1 MPKNLVIVESPAKA
15 KTINKFLGKD
25 YIVKASMGHVRD
37 LPKSRLG
44 VDVENDFKP
53 HYITIRARA
62 KMLKEL
68 KQAAAKVEN
77 IYLAPD
83 PDREGEA
90 ISWHLKHELNS
101 GKCKIYRVR
110 FNEITRRAIGE
121 AIKQPREINQHMV
134 DAQQARRILDR
145 LVGYS
150 ISPLLWKKVR
160 KGLSAG
166 RVQSVAVRIVVIRER
181 EIEKFVSREY
191 WKLEVDLATEAGD
204 IFTALV
210 THRQGQKLELANEA
224 ETQEIVKA
232 LSVSD
237 YVVSKVEKKEQRRY
251 PAPPFITSKLQ
262 QEASSKLRFTA
273 KKTMMVAQQLYEGLE
288 IGDEG
293 SVGLITYMRTD
304 SVRVN
309 TEVQA
314 EARELIIQTFGPD
327 FAPAQPPQYKMKK
340 QAQDAHEAVHPTSLM
355 KNRSP
360 ENLKKYLTPD
370 QYKLYRLIWQR
381 FLASQMTPAVFDATM
396 VEVAAGEYGLR
407 ARGSIM
413 RFQGFMAAY
422 TESLDNLAPGEPA
435 AEENKLLPPLSEQQA
450 LFLKGIRPEQKF
462 TLPPARYNDAT
473 LVKAMEEN
481 NIGRPS
487 TYAPVIGTI
496 LTRKY
501 VERKEARFHPTELG
515 IIIND
520 LLVENFPDILNIEF
534 TANLE
539 NALDA
544 IETGETNWIKVLKEF
559 YEPFKREIEK
569 AQKDM
574 EDIKSQVEVELEGEV
589 CEKCG
594 AKLVVKWGKHGKF
607 IACSNY
613 PACHNTKQMGED
625 NQGRIVAKPE
635 ETVDEVCEKCGGPMQ
650 IKYGRFGKFMACSRY
665 PDCKSTKSINQEIG
679 VSCPQPECGG
689 QIIERKSKRGR
700 AFFGCSNYPRC
711 NFVSWNK
718 PLAEVCPK
726 CGNLYLARKYSKKQ
740 GLQVI
745 CPGENCDYSRSEKS
759 EDEGNKPA

>member
-1 MPKNLVIVESPAKA
+1 
-15 KTINKFLGKD
+15 
-25 YIVKASMGHVRD
+25 
-37 LPKSRLG
+37 
-44 VDVENDFKP
+44 
-53 HYITIRARA
+53 
-62 KMLKEL
+62 
-68 KQAAAKVEN
+68 
-77 IYLAPD
+77 
-83 PDREGEA
+83 
-90 ISWHLKHELNS
+90 
-101 GKCKIYRVR
+101 
-110 FNEITRRAIGE
+110 
-121 AIKQPREINQHMV
+121 MV

-166 RVQSVAVRIVVIRER
+166 RVQSVAVRLVVSRER
-181 EIEKFVSREY
+181 EIEKFISREY

-204 IFTALV
+204 IFPALV
-210 THRQGQKLELANEA
+210 THGQGKKLELANEA
-224 ETQEIVKA
+224 ETQEVVKA
-232 LSVSD
+232 LRESD
-237 YVVSKVEKKEQRRY
+237 YIVSKVARKEQRRY

-314 EARELIIQTFGPD
+314 LARELIAQAFGPD
-327 FAPAQPPQYKMKK
+327 FAPAQPPNYKMKK
-340 QAQDAHEAVHPTSLM
+340 QVQDAHEAVHPTSLV
-355 KNRSP
+355 KNRAP
-360 ENLKKYLTPD
+360 ESLKKFLTPD

-381 FLASQMTPAVFDATM
+381 FLASQMTPAVFDATL
-396 VEVAAGEYGLR
+396 VEIEAGEYGLR
-407 ARGSIM
+407 ASGSIM
-413 RFQGFMAAY
+413 RFRGFMAAY
-422 TESLDNLAPGEPA
+422 TEALADQASGEPS
-435 AEENKLLPPLSEQQA
+435 AEENKLLPPLSEQQT
-450 LFLKGIRPEQKF
+450 LLLKEIRPEQKF
-462 TLPPARYNDAT
+462 TQPPARYNDAT

-487 TYAPVIGTI
+487 TYAPVMSTI
-496 LTRKY
+496 LARKY
-501 VERKEARFHPTELG
+501 IERKEARFHPTELG

-534 TANLE
+534 TADLE
-539 NALDA
+539 NELDA
-544 IETGETNWIKVLKEF
+544 IETGETSWVKVLKGF
-559 YEPFKREIEK
+559 YEPFKLEMEK
-569 AQKDM
+569 AKKDM
-574 EDIKSQVEVELEGEV
+574 RDIKSQVEVEVEGEE

-594 AKLVVKWGKHGKF
+594 AKLLVKWGKHGKF

-613 PACHNTKQMGED
+613 PACRNTKQLGED
-625 NQGRIVAKPE
+625 NQGRIMAKPE
-635 ETVDEVCEKCGGPMQ
+635 ETVDEVCEKCGSPMQ

-700 AFFGCSNYPRC
+700 FFYGCSNYPRC
-711 NFVSWNK
+711 DFVSWDK
-718 PLAEVCPK
+718 PLAEVCPQ
-726 CGNLYLARKYSKKQ
+726 CGNLYLVRKYSKKQ

-745 CPGENCDYSRSEKS
+745 CPGENCTYSRSEKS
-759 EDEGNKPA
+759 EDESNKPS